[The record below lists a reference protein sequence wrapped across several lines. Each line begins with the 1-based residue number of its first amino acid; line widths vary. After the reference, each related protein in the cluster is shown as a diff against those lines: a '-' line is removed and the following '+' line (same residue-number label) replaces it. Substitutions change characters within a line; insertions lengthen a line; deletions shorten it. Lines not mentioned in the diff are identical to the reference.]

1 MRDREYMREKKRL
14 PKWKGLALAKN
25 EFKDKMVAKIE
36 ENNAKK
42 LPKR

>member
-1 MRDREYMREKKRL
+1 M
-14 PKWKGLALAKN
+14 PKWKLLTLAKN
-25 EFKDKMVAKIE
+25 EFKDKMVAKID

>member
-25 EFKDKMVAKIE
+25 EFKDKMVAKID
-36 ENNAKK
+36 ENYKK
-42 LPKR
+42 MVKKP